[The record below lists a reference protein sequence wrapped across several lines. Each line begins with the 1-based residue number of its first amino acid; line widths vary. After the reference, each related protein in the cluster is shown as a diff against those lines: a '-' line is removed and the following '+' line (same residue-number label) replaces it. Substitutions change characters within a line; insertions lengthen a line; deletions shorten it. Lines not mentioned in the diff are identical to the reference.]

1 MAVIETLL
9 SLSPFTSST
18 TEQLIP
24 LGFLILAGSG
34 GGLTASHRG
43 PNPILPGR
51 PKPGIH
57 RCKVC
62 GKVFPSYQ
70 ALGGHKSSHRRY
82 AGPGDLGV
90 VAPSLTWPGG
100 LGSGKH
106 QCSVC
111 LRRFASGQALGGHKR
126 LHYWDCPFVVSKESE
141 FNVGNR
147 DFDLNL
153 PPPTVESEELQSHLP
168 AKKLRLSE

>member
-1 MAVIETLL
+1 MAAIETLL

-18 TEQLIP
+18 AEQLIH
-24 LGFLILAGSG
+24 LGFLTLAGSG
-34 GGLTASHRG
+34 GGLTANHRG
-43 PNPILPGR
+43 PNPRLPGQ
-51 PKPGIH
+51 PKPRLH
-57 RCKVC
+57 SCKVC

-70 ALGGHKSSHRRY
+70 ALGGHKSSHRRSV
-82 AGPGDLGV
+82 GPGELGV
-90 VAPSLTWPGG
+90 VAPSPTWSGG
-100 LGSGKH
+100 SGSGKH

-141 FNVGNR
+141 FNAVNR

-153 PPPTVESEELQSHLP
+153 PPPSVETEEVQSHLP
-168 AKKLRLSE
+168 AKKLRLS